1 MRYLFFDVDGT
12 LVNSPK
18 EWDIS
23 DSNKQALMQAK
34 KAGHKVFLCSGR
46 GLAGCKYLL
55 NSNLFDGIIFSDGG
69 GVMVEGHPVKLNSV
83 DTSVLHT
90 TLDYIINTLHGYVM
104 LSTMDKIYMP
114 LDTIEEG
121 ADWVV
126 QKDGRYYMY
135 DVPLYDIR
143 EYHKEPVLEFD
154 VMFTSEED
162 EKTFME
168 HLDSSMQ
175 YISTS
180 ASYGRDGGTSGE
192 VTKAGITKGSGV
204 QAVLDMYNDS
214 KGMTYGFGDSMNDAS
229 LLQSTHVGIAMG
241 NACDELKQYADYI
254 TDDIENDGIYKAL
267 RKYGLL
273 E

>member
-1 MRYLFFDVDGT
+1 
-12 LVNSPK
+12 
-18 EWDIS
+18 
-23 DSNKQALMQAK
+23 
-34 KAGHKVFLCSGR
+34 
-46 GLAGCKYLL
+46 
-55 NSNLFDGIIFSDGG
+55 
-69 GVMVEGHPVKLNSV
+69 MVEGYPVKLNSV

-90 TLDYIINTLHGYVM
+90 TLNYISNTLRGYVM
-104 LSTMDKIYMP
+104 LSTLDKIYMP

-126 QKDGRYYMY
+126 LKDGRYYMY
-135 DVPLYDIR
+135 DVPLYDIS
-143 EYHKEPVLEFD
+143 EYHQEPVLEFD

-162 EKTFME
+162 EKAFME
-168 HLDSSMQ
+168 HLDPTMQ

-204 QAVLDMYNDS
+204 QAVLDMYNDPE
-214 KGMTYGFGDSMNDAS
+214 GITYGFGDSMNDAS
-229 LLQSTHVGIAMG
+229 LLQSTNIGIAMG

-254 TDDIENDGIYKAL
+254 TDNIENDGIYKAL
-267 RKYGLL
+267 KKYGLL